1 MGRVVAGLVFL
12 ALSLPADGGVP
23 AVNANQEVH
32 AVHQRL
38 LAARTE
44 AERVAQMR
52 SLLGALSKLNQDQVA
67 ALSDA
72 SVDEVAALLNTD
84 GELGRYYGGRALA
97 AIACRAHA
105 ALPALRKA
113 LSEAEPIRSDFE
125 GIALVP
131 PASPYAEVE
140 KAIMKIEH
148 AEACGH
154 PGRPE

>member
-1 MGRVVAGLVFL
+1 MNSMVAALALL
-12 ALSLPADGGVP
+12 ALSFTADPGTN
-23 AVNANQEVH
+23 AVDANQEIH
-32 AVHQRL
+32 AVHQQL

-44 AERVAQMR
+44 NERVTQMR
-52 SLLGALSKLNQDQVA
+52 SLLGTLSKLDQDQVA
-67 ALSDA
+67 ALSDE

-105 ALPALRKA
+105 TLPALRKA

-125 GIALVP
+125 GITFTP
-131 PASPYAEVE
+131 PASPNAEVE
-140 KAIMKIEH
+140 TAIMKIER
-148 AEACGH
+148 AQACRY